1 MLPCRFVLAFVLV
14 YEIRGGEE
22 IQRILLR
29 WKHRISSFR
38 NSCVWTAADGRRAGH
53 PRMALVKTSL
63 SLSPHQPI

>member
-14 YEIRGGEE
+14 YEVRGGEE

-29 WKHRISSFR
+29 WKYRLGSFR
-38 NSCVWTAADGRRAGH
+38 YSRVRTAANGRRSGH
-53 PRMALVKTSL
+53 PRMAMVGPFS